1 MSRVVRE
8 LLNENTHC
16 TTSLTATVK
25 PLITALN
32 TPSLCPCGAG
42 WPMSSS
48 QRSKRQLQAN
58 GSANRLAADGSSTA
72 RFGSGLVSLGGAPK
86 VRLRFHG
93 HTARHCTPLTAAL
106 PHEHLHRVKQQPVN
120 SQHPPPSTCHR
131 YERCVCSTPPVCNKL
146 RTGTRWQRSTS
157 RRPRL
162 EQQDRATPRAL
173 HQLALGV
180 WGQETRGAARRRARF
195 QRRVPLPRSS
205 RPQPQQWHP
214 PGRRPVQ
221 RTIPLLGGRRTR
233 WAITST
239 VRCGGVG

>member
-162 EQQDRATPRAL
+162 EQQDRATPAL
-173 HQLALGV
+173 STNSHWASGGRKPEGQHGDARVSNAEYPSLAAAALNPSNGTPRV
-180 WGQETRGAARRRARF
+180 VDRYSGQSLSWEDDERGG
-195 QRRVPLPRSS
+195 PS
-205 RPQPQQWHP
+205 RPPY
-214 PGRRPVQ
+214 V
-221 RTIPLLGGRRTR
+221 
-233 WAITST
+233 
-239 VRCGGVG
+239 VVV